1 MATRTKEVAKKPA
14 GEPKQNVGKVVQVI
28 GPVLDVEFEPEHLP
42 EIYNALLIDH
52 PGDGTPPVHLVAEVQ
67 QHIGRN
73 QVRAVAMSSTD
84 GVVRGMEVTDTG
96 DPITVPVGQ
105 AALGRILNVLG
116 EPVDEGDPIPPD
128 AERWPVHRETPKF
141 VDLEPKTEI
150 FETGI
155 KVVDLI
161 APYVKGGKIGLFGG
175 AGVGKTV
182 VIMELINNVAKG
194 HGGKSVFCGV
204 GERTREG
211 NDLYLEF
218 REAGILE
225 NVALIYGQ
233 MNEPPGARLR
243 VGLTGL
249 TVAEYFRDVEGQDV
263 LVFIDNIF
271 RFTQAGSEV
280 SALLG
285 RMPSAVGY
293 QPTLATEM
301 GELQERITSTKKGSI
316 TSVQAIYVPADD
328 LTDPAPATA
337 FSHLDATV
345 VLDRAIVELG
355 IYPAVNPLSSSSRIL
370 DAQYLGDRHYKVAVE
385 VQRILQR
392 YKDLQDIIA
401 ILGMDELSEEDKLL
415 VGRARRVQRF
425 LSQPFFVAAQFTG
438 LEGKYV
444 KLEDTIASF
453 ERVVAGEFD
462 QLPEQAFYMQ
472 GGIDDVVAQAKKM
485 ASA

>member
-1 MATRTKEVAKKPA
+1 MATRTKEGPKKSA
-14 GEPKQNVGKVVQVI
+14 GEPKPNVGKVVQVI

-42 EIYNALLIDH
+42 ELYNAVVIDH
-52 PGDGTPPVHLVAEVQ
+52 SGNGAPAIHLTAEVQ

-73 QVRAVAMSSTD
+73 QVRAVAMTSTD
-84 GVVRGMEVTDTG
+84 GVVRGMEVVDTG
-96 DPITVPVGQ
+96 KPITVPVGQ

-116 EPVDEGDPIPPD
+116 EPVDEGDPIPVG
-128 AERWPVHRETPKF
+128 AERWPIHRETPKF
-141 VDLEPKTEI
+141 VDLEPKTEV

-155 KVVDLI
+155 KVIDLI
-161 APYVKGGKIGLFGG
+161 APFVKGGKIGLFGG

-182 VIMELINNVAKG
+182 IIQELIHNVAMG
-194 HGGKSVFCGV
+194 HGGRSVFCGV

-211 NDLYLEF
+211 NDLYLEMK
-218 REAGILE
+218 ESGVLKSCS
-225 NVALIYGQ
+225 LIYGQ

-301 GELQERITSTKKGSI
+301 
-316 TSVQAIYVPADD
+316 
-328 LTDPAPATA
+328 
-337 FSHLDATV
+337 
-345 VLDRAIVELG
+345 
-355 IYPAVNPLSSSSRIL
+355 
-370 DAQYLGDRHYKVAVE
+370 
-385 VQRILQR
+385 
-392 YKDLQDIIA
+392 
-401 ILGMDELSEEDKLL
+401 DELSEEDKQL
-415 VGRARRVQRF
+415 VARARRVQRF
-425 LSQPFFVAAQFTG
+425 LSQPFFVATQFTG

-444 KLEDTIASF
+444 KLEDTISSF

-462 QLPEQAFYMQ
+462 HLPEQAFYMVA
-472 GGIDDVVAQAKKM
+472 GIDEALEQAKRLA
-485 ASA
+485 AS

>member
-1 MATRTKEVAKKPA
+1 MATRTKDAPKKPA
-14 GEPKQNVGKVVQVI
+14 VESKQNTGKVVQVI
-28 GPVLDVEFEPEHLP
+28 GPVLDVEFQPEHLP
-42 EIYNALLIDH
+42 ELYNALRVDYA
-52 PGDGTPPVHLVAEVQ
+52 GDGAAPIHLVAEVQ

-84 GVVRGMEVTDTG
+84 GVVRGMDAVDTG
-96 DPITVPVGQ
+96 DPITVPVGEPS
-105 AALGRILNVLG
+105 LGRILNVLG
-116 EPVDEGDPIPPD
+116 EPVDEGDPIPPA
-128 AERWPVHRETPKF
+128 AERWPIHREAPKF
-141 VDLEPKTEI
+141 VDLEPKTEV

-155 KVVDLI
+155 KVIDLVS
-161 APYVKGGKIGLFGG
+161 PFVKGGKIGLFGG

-182 VIMELINNVAKG
+182 IIMELIHNVAMG
-194 HGGKSVFCGV
+194 HGGRSVFCGV

-211 NDLYLEF
+211 NDLYLEMK
-218 REAGILE
+218 ESGVLKSCS
-225 NVALIYGQ
+225 LIYGQ

-243 VGLTGL
+243 VGLSGL
-249 TVAEYFRDVEGQDV
+249 TVAEYFRDMEGQDV

-316 TSVQAIYVPADD
+316 TSVQAIYVSVDD

-345 VLDRAIVELG
+345 VLSRQIFELG
-355 IYPAVNPLSSSSRIL
+355 IYPAMDPLASSSRLL
-370 DAQYLGDRHYKVAVE
+370 DAQYLGERHYKVTVE

-401 ILGMDELSEEDKLL
+401 ILGMDELSEEDKQL

-425 LSQPFFVAAQFTG
+425 LSQPFFVATQFTG

-444 KLEDTIASF
+444 KLEETISSF

-462 QLPEQAFYMQ
+462 QLPEQAFYMV
-472 GGIDDVVAQAKKM
+472 GGIDEVVAQAKRL

>member
-1 MATRTKEVAKKPA
+1 MAATATATH
-14 GEPKQNVGKVVQVI
+14 NIGKVVQVI
-28 GPVLDVEFEPEHLP
+28 GPVLDVEFESEHLP
-42 EIYNALLIDH
+42 ELYNAVQIRTTSES
-52 PGDGTPPVHLVAEVQ
+52 GAEINLVAEVQ

-73 QVRAVAMSSTD
+73 QVRAVAMSTTD
-84 GVVRGMEVTDTG
+84 GVVRGMDVTDTG
-96 DPITVPVGQ
+96 SAITVPVGP
-105 AALGRILNVLG
+105 AALGRILNVIG
-116 EPVDEGDPIPPD
+116 EPVDQGAPIPADTP
-128 AERWPVHRETPKF
+128 RWPIHRKRPDF
-141 VDLEPKTEI
+141 VNLEPKTEV

-155 KVVDLI
+155 KVIDLI
-161 APYVKGGKIGLFGG
+161 APFVKGGKIGLFGG

-182 VIMELINNVAKG
+182 VIQELINNVAKG

-218 REAGILE
+218 KEAGILD

-249 TVAEYFRDVEGQDV
+249 TVAEYFRDVDNADV

-301 GELQERITSTKKGSI
+301 GDLQERITSTKAGSI

-328 LTDPAPATA
+328 ITDPAPATA
-337 FSHLDATV
+337 FAHLDATV
-345 VLDRAIVELG
+345 VLSRAITELG
-355 IYPAVNPLSSSSRIL
+355 IYPAVSPLESGSRIL
-370 DAQYLGDRHYKVAVE
+370 DPQFVGQAHYQAATGA
-385 VQRILQR
+385 QRILQR
-392 YKDLQDIIA
+392 YKELQDIIA
-401 ILGMDELSEEDKLL
+401 ILGMDELSEDDKR
-415 VGRARRVQRF
+415 VVARARRIQRF
-425 LSQPFFVAAQFTG
+425 MSQPFAVAEQFTG
-438 LEGKYV
+438 LPGKYV
-444 KLEDTIASF
+444 KLEDTIRSVQRIV
-453 ERVVAGEFD
+453 EGEFD
-462 QLPEQAFYMQ
+462 QLPEQAFFMA
-472 GGIDDVVAQAKKM
+472 GAIEDVIENARKLAEV
-485 ASA
+485 

>member
-1 MATRTKEVAKKPA
+1 MAMRTKNEPNKPA
-14 GEPKQNVGKVVQVI
+14 AETKHNVGKVVQVI

-42 EIYNALLIDH
+42 EIYNAVVIDH
-52 PGDGTPPVHLVAEVQ
+52 RGNGAPPIRLTAEVQ

-73 QVRAVAMSSTD
+73 QVRAVAMTSTD
-84 GVVRGMEVTDTG
+84 GVVRGMEVMDTG
-96 DPITVPVGQ
+96 KPITVPVGQ
-105 AALGRILNVLG
+105 ASLGRILNVLG

-128 AERWPVHRETPKF
+128 AERWPIHRETPKF
-141 VDLEPKTEI
+141 VDLEPKTEV

-155 KVVDLI
+155 KVIDLI
-161 APYVKGGKIGLFGG
+161 APFVKGGKIGLFGG

-182 VIMELINNVAKG
+182 IIMELIHNVAMG
-194 HGGKSVFCGV
+194 HGGRS
-204 GERTREG
+204 
-211 NDLYLEF
+211 
-218 REAGILE
+218 
-225 NVALIYGQ
+225 LIYGQ

-243 VGLTGL
+243 VGLSGL

-301 GELQERITSTKKGSI
+301 GELQERITSTKKGSV

-345 VLDRAIVELG
+345 VLSRQIFELG
-355 IYPAVNPLSSSSRIL
+355 IYPAVDPLASSSRIL
-370 DAQYLGDRHYKVAVE
+370 DAQYLGERHYKVAVE

-392 YKDLQDIIA
+392 YKDLTDIIA
-401 ILGMDELSEEDKLL
+401 ILGMDELSEEFFLL
-415 VGRARRVQRF
+415 WSGARRVLR
-425 LSQPFFVAAQFTG
+425 
-438 LEGKYV
+438 
-444 KLEDTIASF
+444 SF
-453 ERVVAGEFD
+453 PPRRSSEVVAD
-462 QLPEQAFYMQ
+462 PR
-472 GGIDDVVAQAKKM
+472 
-485 ASA
+485 